1 MWKTIFPS
9 LLWIK
14 SYSLKTFRY
23 DAVSGLTLAA
33 YAIPVSMAYA
43 TLAGLPPQYGIYGYL
58 IGGLFYAVFG
68 TGMQLAIGPTS
79 AISLL
84 IGTTIATMADG
95 DVQRWADIA
104 SLTAL
109 ILSAMS
115 ILAYLLK
122 LNSFINFISES
133 VLLGFKAGA
142 AITIALTQIPAIFGV
157 KGGGTGFYERINI
170 LFNQVA
176 STNTTVLIFGITTLV
191 LLIAGEKLFP
201 GRPVAIV
208 LVIVSILLISTTSLI
223 SSGFNLTGPMPSG
236 LPGFHSPSLH
246 PKDINSVIPLA
257 FACFLLMYIESVS
270 AAKTLARE
278 GGYEIKPRQEL
289 LALAAANLAT
299 AFGHGYPVSGG
310 LSQSAVNSQAGA
322 RTPLSLVLASVVI
335 ALCLLLLTGPI
346 KYLPDVI
353 LAAIVLVAIRSLVD
367 IKELKR
373 LWKVSRMEFSVAI
386 IALAGVIIF
395 GMLKGV
401 MIAAIA
407 SLVML
412 IKAVSDPHIAF
423 LGRIPSTKRYTDIGR
438 HPDNELIQGFLLFR
452 IEASVLYFNTENIH
466 NRVWEK
472 ILQSDET
479 LKTVIWDFSTTPYV
493 DIAGA
498 KLIKRLY
505 LDLKSKGISLKIA
518 EAHAS
523 VRDMLRAEEIEYLLG
538 HISRKVSVDDLV
550 NSDDQPL
557 KEPVSNNHNPLNP
570 DSESLK

>member
-1 MWKTIFPS
+1 MWKNIFPS
-9 LLWIK
+9 LQWIK

-84 IGTTIATMADG
+84 IGTTIATLTDG
-95 DVQRWADIA
+95 DIQRWADIA

-157 KGGGTGFYERINI
+157 KGGGTGFSERISI
-170 LFNQVA
+170 LFSQVA
-176 STNTTVLIFGITTLV
+176 GTNPVVLIFGLITLI

-208 LVIVSILLISTTSLI
+208 LVIASIVVISSTSLI
-223 SSGFNLTGPMPSG
+223 NSGFALTGPMPSG
-236 LPGFHSPSLH
+236 LPGFHLPSLH
-246 PKDINSVIPLA
+246 PKDINSAIPLA
-257 FACFLLMYIESVS
+257 FACFLLMYIETVS
-270 AAKTLARE
+270 AAKTQARE

-289 LALAAANLAT
+289 LALAVANLAT

-310 LSQSAVNSQAGA
+310 LSQSAVNGQADA
-322 RTPLSLVLASVVI
+322 RTPLSLVFASAVI
-335 ALCLLLLTGPI
+335 AVCLLFLTGPI
-346 KYLPDVI
+346 RYLPDVM

-373 LWKVSRMEFSVAI
+373 LWNVSRMEFSVAI

-395 GMLKGV
+395 GVLEGV

-407 SLVML
+407 SLLML

-423 LGRIPSTKRYTDIGR
+423 LGRIPGTKRYTDISR
-438 HPDNELIQGFLLFR
+438 HPDNEIIEGMLLFR
-452 IEASVLYFNTENIH
+452 IEASVLYFNIENIH
-466 NRVWEK
+466 SRIWEK
-472 ILQSDET
+472 ILKSDESF
-479 LKTVIWDFSTTPYV
+479 KTVIWDFSTTPYV

-498 KLIKRLY
+498 RLIKRLY
-505 LDLKSKGISLKIA
+505 LDLQSKGIALKIA

-538 HISRKVSVDDLV
+538 HISRKISVDDLV
-550 NSDDQPL
+550 NSDDQL
-557 KEPVSNNHNPLNP
+557 VI
-570 DSESLK
+570 

>member
-1 MWKTIFPS
+1 MWKNIFPP
-9 LLWIK
+9 LQWIK

-43 TLAGLPPQYGIYGYL
+43 SLAGLPPQYGIYGYL

-84 IGTTIATMADG
+84 IGTTIATLADG
-95 DVQRWADIA
+95 DIQRWADIA

-109 ILSAMS
+109 VLSAMS

-142 AITIALTQIPAIFGV
+142 AITIALTQMPALFGV
-157 KGGGTGFYERINI
+157 KGGGFGFYERINI
-170 LFNQVA
+170 LFSQLA

-208 LVIVSILLISTTSLI
+208 LVISSIVIISTTSLI
-223 SSGFNLTGPMPSG
+223 NSGFTLTGPMPSG
-236 LPGFHSPSLH
+236 LPGFHLPSWH
-246 PKDINSVIPLA
+246 AKDVNGVIPLS

-299 AFGHGYPVSGG
+299 AFGHSYPVSGG

-322 RTPLSLVLASVVI
+322 RTPLSLVFASMVI
-335 ALCLLLLTGPI
+335 ALCLLFLTGPI
-346 KYLPDVI
+346 KYLPDVM

-367 IKELKR
+367 INELKR
-373 LWKVSRMEFSVAI
+373 LWNLSRMEFSVAI

-395 GMLKGV
+395 GLLKGV

-423 LGRIPSTKRYTDIGR
+423 LGRIPGTKRYTDIGR
-438 HPDNELIQGFLLFR
+438 HPDNEIIQGMLLFR
-452 IEASVLYFNTENIH
+452 IEASVLYFNIENIH
-466 NRVWEK
+466 DRVWEK
-472 ILQSDET
+472 ILQSDDS
-479 LKTVIWDFSTTPYV
+479 LKTVICDFSTTPYV

-505 LDLKSKGISLKIA
+505 LDLRSKGISLKIA

-523 VRDMLRAEEIEYLLG
+523 VRDKLRAEEIEYLLG

-550 NSDDQPL
+550 NSEDQL
-557 KEPVSNNHNPLNP
+557 LNEPS
-570 DSESLK
+570 